1 MMNSYQGTG
10 VSTGIGIGKA
20 VVLNESGLDYSHVP
34 FSGAETEKE
43 RLYSGVERFR
53 LQTSQM
59 AEDMEARAGEKQ
71 AQILLGQIMM
81 INDPFMLS
89 QIHER
94 IEEKGQCAEA
104 ALDAVCGLYI
114 DMFSSVDDELTRE
127 RAADVRDL
135 RERML
140 KILLGVKEADIGA
153 IPPGTV
159 LIAGEI
165 TPSMASAVNAEHLA
179 GMAAETGG
187 ATSHLSIL
195 ARAMRVP
202 TVLSVENARALVQN
216 GDIVI
221 VDGTDGKLIV
231 NPDDR
236 TLSLYRARREAAERE
251 RTLLEKYKAR
261 PTVTADGRKA
271 AIYANI
277 GTAVEA
283 GAALDAGAE
292 GVGLFRTE
300 FLFMDRSGPP
310 SENEQYEA
318 YKEAAKSLNGRKL
331 IIRTLDVG
339 GDKDVP
345 YLKLAREENPFLGYR
360 AIRYCLD
367 REDIFMPQL
376 RAILRSSAHG
386 SVNIMLPLIT
396 CPDEIRQAKAVISRV
411 KDELYEK
418 GEPFNP
424 DIPVGV
430 MIETPAA
437 AVMADVLAKEADFF
451 SIGTNDL
458 TQYVMAADRGNGK
471 VAYLNSPLNPAVLRS
486 IKRVI
491 GCAKAE
497 DIPVG
502 MCGEA
507 AANPLMIPLLLSFGL
522 EEFSVGASSVL
533 AVRRLISN
541 WTKKE
546 ADRLAGEVMKLSSAE
561 GIRAYLSANVKV

>member
-1 MMNSYQGTG
+1 MKVYQGTG
-10 VSTGIGIGKA
+10 VSAGIGIGNA
-20 VVLNESGLDYSHVP
+20 VVLDESSLDYSHVA
-34 FSGAETEKE
+34 FSGAEAETE
-43 RLYSGVERFR
+43 RLYSGVEKFR
-53 LQTSQM
+53 IQTTRM
-59 AEDMEARAGEKQ
+59 AEEMEARAGEKQ

-89 QIHER
+89 QIKER

-104 ALDAVCGLYI
+104 ALDAVCVMYI

-140 KILLGVKEADIGA
+140 RILLGVKEADIGA
-153 IPPGTV
+153 IPPDTV

-165 TPSMASAVNAEHLA
+165 TPSMASAVNKEHLS

-202 TVLSVENARALVQN
+202 TVLSLENARALVQN

-221 VDGTDGKLIV
+221 VDGAGGKLIV
-231 NPDDR
+231 NPDER
-236 TLSLYRARREAAERE
+236 ALSLYRARREAEERE
-251 RTLLEKYKAR
+251 RKLLEKYKAR
-261 PTVTADGRKA
+261 PTVTADGKKA
-271 AIYANI
+271 AVYANI
-277 GTAVEA
+277 GTPAEA

-318 YKEAAKSLNGRKL
+318 YREAAQRLNGRKL

-367 REDIFMPQL
+367 REEIFMPQL

-386 SVNIMLPLIT
+386 AVNIMLPLIT
-396 CPDEIRQAKAVISRV
+396 CPDEIRRAKAVISRA
-411 KDELYEK
+411 KDELYER

-458 TQYVMAADRGNGK
+458 TQYVMAADRGNGR

-491 GCAKAE
+491 GCAKE
-497 DIPVG
+497 EGIPVG

-533 AVRRLISN
+533 AVRRLISK

-561 GIRAYLSANVKV
+561 GIRAYLDANVKV